1 MNSVYN
7 HTLFRI
13 VIVAVLCATG
23 SRVTAQDPEPSALL
37 QQLDNYPHARQI
49 DHFEETV
56 IDHEIGLGA
65 IQKLR
70 GEWHFKRS
78 VRLSGTL
85 TRYTWQITDGFTAD
99 EVMDELLD
107 LVAKREAAE
116 LLFACKGRACGPSVQ
131 WANWVFSERV
141 LYGREEMQRYR
152 VYALQESQGYRLLA
166 YSAARTSDRQ
176 YLRVELLKI
185 EQ

>member
-7 HTLFRI
+7 HTVFSI
-13 VIVAVLCATG
+13 TIVALLCALG
-23 SRVTAQDPEPSALL
+23 SRVTAQELDPIALL

-49 DHFEETV
+49 DHFEEAV

-65 IQKLR
+65 IQKFR
-70 GEWHFKRS
+70 GEWHFKHS

-85 TRYTWQITDGFTAD
+85 TSYTWQITDGFTAD
-99 EVMDELLD
+99 EVMDELLE
-107 LVAKREAAE
+107 LVANREAAE

-131 WANWVFSERV
+131 WANWVFGERV

-152 VYALQESQGYRLLA
+152 VYALQESQNYRLLA
-166 YSAARTSDRQ
+166 YSAARTTDRQ
-176 YLRVELLKI
+176 YLRVELLQI
-185 EQ
+185 AP

>member
-1 MNSVYN
+1 MNLVEKENVVS
-7 HTLFRI
+7 FA
-13 VIVAVLCATG
+13 IVALLCALCT
-23 SRVTAQDPEPSALL
+23 RVSAQDLEPIALL
-37 QQLDNYPHARQI
+37 EQLDAYPHATQI
-49 DHFEETV
+49 DYFEEPV

-65 IQKLR
+65 IQKSR
-70 GEWHFKRS
+70 GEWRFKRS

-85 TRYTWQITDGFTAD
+85 ISYTWQITDGFTAD

-152 VYALQESQGYRLLA
+152 VYALAESKNYRLVA
-166 YSAARTSDRQ
+166 YSAARTTDRQ
-176 YLRVELLKI
+176 YLRVELL
-185 EQ
+185 QMAQ